1 MTALKGITVLSTRP
15 GDDVDALGILLRAQ
29 GARVLQAPMIRF
41 APPEDPAALPAV
53 LARASTY
60 RAVILTSPRAVRAV
74 VGGLAGGVP
83 VVTLGARTRADAR
96 AAGLDVEPVRDAVD
110 GADLAEAMATALQV

>member
-60 RAVILTSPRAVRAV
+60 RAVILTSPRSFAHP
-74 VGGLAGGVP
+74 VGSPTAAPMTKPTSGLRMI
-83 VVTLGARTRADAR
+83 T
-96 AAGLDVEPVRDAVD
+96 
-110 GADLAEAMATALQV
+110 EAIENTAKAPL